1 MRIPLSSLK
10 VPTEPPYALPLYT
23 SHQVQERQNVDTC
36 CFFFVLLLL
45 HNTYLAPALDP
56 VRRELLPRNRFK
68 CHKRMEGCVILL
80 RWAGGGEGGGHFIQ
94 LFPQQ
99 IIISVEFSKNVYT
112 NGMVYAWWRVEFTH
126 TKCGSRESHVFWCGN
141 KIQQHKAVR
150 ASTTTCCS
158 TVRFDTFG
166 IAPVG

>member
-1 MRIPLSSLK
+1 MHYLLTPAIKSKNAKMSALS
-10 VPTEPPYALPLYT
+10 T
-23 SHQVQERQNVDTC
+23 S

-45 HNTYLAPALDP
+45 HNTYLAPALDH

-68 CHKRMEGCVILL
+68 CHKRMEGRVILL
-80 RWAGGGEGGGHFIQ
+80 RWAGRWGSFHTNIPPTNYNICRILEKCLHKPNGICVMESGIHAHKKGFTR
-94 LFPQQ
+94 
-99 IIISVEFSKNVYT
+99 IS
-112 NGMVYAWWRVEFTH
+112 
-126 TKCGSRESHVFWCGN
+126 CFWCGN

-166 IAPVG
+166 NGRVG